1 MAIVT
6 GDTAHRSR
14 FELAA
19 PWIATAARLVLG
31 VVWIV
36 AGSLKLTDLPA
47 SVRAV
52 RAYELLPE
60 TAAQLIGAGLPLV
73 EVVLGALLLVG
84 LGTRVCAAISMLL
97 MGAFV
102 VGIASAWARGLQI
115 DCGCFGSGG
124 QLGPGQR
131 PTYGLELLRDIGLLV
146 LAGFLAWRPY
156 SRWAVDRWLVG
167 PGPTDPEPTD
177 PVPSDTAH
185 EGSFD
190 E

>member
-1 MAIVT
+1 MAT
-6 GDTAHRSR
+6 DTAPRAR
-14 FELAA
+14 LGLAL

-36 AGSLKLTDLPA
+36 AGSLKLTDPSA

-52 RAYELLPE
+52 RAYRLLPD

-73 EVVLGALLLVG
+73 EVVLGVLLIIG
-84 LGTRVCAAISMLL
+84 LGTRACAVISTLL
-97 MGAFV
+97 MSAFV

-131 PTYGLELLRDIGLLV
+131 PTYGWELLRDIGLVLLAVLLV
-146 LAGFLAWRPY
+146 WRPQ
-156 SRWAVDRWLVG
+156 SRWAADRWLLG
-167 PGPTDPEPTD
+167 RLTEP
-177 PVPSDTAH
+177 
-185 EGSFD
+185 D
-190 E
+190 EEQELR